1 MTAGDKTSDLL
12 SFTHSLIVV
21 DYFDKKYYKVH
32 LNEPNETWSKRL
44 DDILDVIKEERIKHL
59 PPNKYYYLRR
69 SEYDDF
75 VELVNKYDR
84 RDANEESESEEET
97 EHSTTE
103 ESSTDDELIQKTLAR
118 RLNSESK
125 QYEDDK
131 DHVSESD
138 MEDVISLCRRFRSVY
153 KLLTNMAIRIA
164 RLEDTIFRSD
174 TKN

>member
-1 MTAGDKTSDLL
+1 MTADKKSSDSINFKH
-12 SFTHSLIVV
+12 SFIVI

-32 LNEPNETWSKRL
+32 VNESNENWTKRL
-44 DDILDVIKEERIKHL
+44 NDILEVIKPDRVKNL

-69 SEYDDF
+69 SEFDDF
-75 VELVNKYDR
+75 VELIDKYDR
-84 RDANEESESEEET
+84 QDTNQESESESET

-138 MEDVISLCRRFRSVY
+138 LEDVVSLCRRFRSVY
-153 KLLTNMAIRIA
+153 KLLTNMATRIA
-164 RLEDTIFRSD
+164 RLEDKIFTD
-174 TKN
+174 GMKN